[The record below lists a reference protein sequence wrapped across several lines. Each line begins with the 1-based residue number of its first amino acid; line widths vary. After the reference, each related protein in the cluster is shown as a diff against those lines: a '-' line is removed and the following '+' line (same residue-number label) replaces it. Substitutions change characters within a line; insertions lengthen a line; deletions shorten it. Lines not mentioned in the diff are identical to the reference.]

1 MSQKVSVTYV
11 SAALS
16 LDRIARGETV
26 SINDDRII
34 IARSYKTAEV
44 TRAALVDMIISLPEF
59 MECVASGSETMG
71 NIEAFEAVLP
81 ILIPD
86 ILAKYD
92 YLVYDDDSD
101 KAETK
106 KEGDTSIIYRLNA
119 VTTKEDDETIYSAIL
134 DVARRAI
141 GDDEEMLPLIDAIED
156 VCIIA
161 TINRS

>member
-1 MSQKVSVTYV
+1 MSQTVSVTYV

-16 LDRIARGETV
+16 LDRLSHGGNAI
-26 SINDDRII
+26 SIDDDRII
-34 IARSYKTAEV
+34 IARSYKTVEV

-59 MECVASGSETMG
+59 MECVANGSETMG
-71 NIEAFEAVLP
+71 NVETFEAILP

-92 YLVYDDDSD
+92 
-101 KAETK
+101 TK
-106 KEGDTSIIYRLNA
+106 RADYPSIIYRLNA